1 MPRRLSGLA
10 QALGLALALTAAPAA
25 MAQTETATAEAGMD
39 APGPEVG
46 AEAGGWAEAGADL
59 SAGIGVIEAPS
70 GAAKAAPVGGFSLAP
85 TGAGTGPLAAAPP
98 TGARKRML
106 GGPPVVVELFTA
118 QGCSSCPPADR
129 LIAGLADAPGV
140 LALTWHVDYW
150 DYLGW
155 TDGFASPAHTARQ
168 EGYAAVAGERGVYT
182 PQIIVDGHDTLLG
195 LGRAALQ
202 AVIEDHAARPSAVM
216 LTATEEGA
224 AHVIQL
230 TPRAAIP
237 GGVEVTLIRFLP
249 RRSVQVGAGENRG
262 MRLEYRNVVVGAEV
276 LTHWPARAPLRLTI
290 RAGVDADD
298 RFPDDTSHALL
309 VQQALGAGRPG
320 PILAAVRLD

>member
-1 MPRRLSGLA
+1 MRWRLSRVA
-10 QALGLALALTAAPAA
+10 QALGLALALIVAPAA
-25 MAQTETATAEAGMD
+25 MAQTAPDDAAQTESAAAEAGVD
-39 APGPEVG
+39 G
-46 AEAGGWAEAGADL
+46 ADSGVAAEAGADL
-59 SAGIGVIEAPS
+59 SAGIGVIEAPT
-70 GAAKAAPVGGFSLAP
+70 GAAKAAPTGVFSLAP
-85 TGAGTGPLAAAPP
+85 GSSAPAAP
-98 TGARKRML
+98 TRARRSILGA
-106 GGPPVVVELFTA
+106 PPVVVELFTA

-155 TDGFASPAHTARQ
+155 KDGFASPAHTARQ

-202 AVIEDHAARPSAVM
+202 SLIEEHASRPSAVM

-290 RAGVDADD
+290 RAGVDTDD

-320 PILAAVRLD
+320 SILAAVRLD

>member
-1 MPRRLSGLA
+1 MPRRLSRVA
-10 QALGLALALTAAPAA
+10 QALGLALALIVAPAA
-25 MAQTETATAEAGMD
+25 MAQTAPDGAAQTESAAAEAGAD
-39 APGPEVG
+39 GADSGVA
-46 AEAGGWAEAGADL
+46 AEADADL
-59 SAGIGVIEAPS
+59 SAGIGVIEAPP
-70 GAAKAAPVGGFSLAP
+70 GAAKAAPTGVFSLAP
-85 TGAGTGPLAAAPP
+85 GPSAPAAP
-98 TGARKRML
+98 TRTRRSILGA
-106 GGPPVVVELFTA
+106 PPVVVELFTA

-155 TDGFASPAHTARQ
+155 KDGFASPAHTARQ

-182 PQIIVDGHDTLLG
+182 PQIIVDGQDTLLG

-202 AVIEDHAARPSAVM
+202 SVIEEHASRPSAVM